1 MPKQYDGLEKKI
13 LDCAEKKFIH
23 SSYSE
28 VSMRKIAKDLNISV
42 GTIYN
47 YYSNKDHLFI
57 SVLKYSWDKTF
68 SILKEVTNSNYNVGK
83 KLELFLESIFNEL
96 NRRNGIGRQIFKI
109 QEMALKPNHSGNEIK
124 NSSQNEFTKFIQDN
138 LMNHLEKLLKE
149 LENKYKLQL
158 DDNER
163 DKLILSIIT
172 TAFVLCNQSLNQVA
186 ENTKFILELVNGFY
200 ISKSS
205 KALVK

>member
-68 SILKEVTNSNYNVGK
+68 SILKEVTNSNYNVEK
-83 KLELFLESIFNEL
+83 KLELFFKSIFNEL

-109 QEMALKPNHSGNEIK
+109 QEMALKDISTTNKIK
-124 NSSQNEFTKFIQDN
+124 NSSENEFTKFIQDS
-138 LMNHLEKLLKE
+138 LMIHLKKLSKE
-149 LENKYKLQL
+149 LEDKYKIKLE
-158 DDNER
+158 DDER
-163 DKLILSIIT
+163 EKLVLSIIT
-172 TAFVLCNQSLNQVA
+172 TTFVLCNQYLNQIT

-200 ISKSS
+200 ITKSRNFHN
-205 KALVK
+205 